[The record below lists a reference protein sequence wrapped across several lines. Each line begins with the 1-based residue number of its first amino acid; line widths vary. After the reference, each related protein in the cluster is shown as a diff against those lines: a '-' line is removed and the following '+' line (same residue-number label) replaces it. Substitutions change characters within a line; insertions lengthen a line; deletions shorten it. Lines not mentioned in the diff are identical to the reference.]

1 MSKNLVLKGNLEK
14 PLILWNRTAS
24 RATQLSEKIGHSIV
38 AETVQ
43 DAVSRSDII
52 FSCFTDEQGVI
63 EIFDAVLK
71 NEVKGKLFVECSTV
85 RPENVDKIN
94 KKVLDAGAD
103 LVAMPGT
110 LLHFLHVR

>member
-1 MSKNLVLKGNLEK
+1 MSKNLVLKGKLEK
-14 PLILWNRTAS
+14 PLLLWNRTAS
-24 RATQLSEKIGHSIV
+24 RATSLSEKIGHSTV
-38 AETVQ
+38 AETVT

-63 EIFDAVLK
+63 ETFEKVLK
-71 NEVKGKLFVECSTV
+71 TEVKGKVFVECSTV

-103 LVAMPGT
+103 FVAMPGM
-110 LLHFLHVR
+110 F